1 MRGGLQIFIIA
12 GFGNIIDKVFVIGI
26 NYSHYKK
33 DISEFKFYILTK
45 SYKPIFIKM
54 KREVMFLY
62 GIGFN
67 NLDHVKSTKE
77 KE

>member
-1 MRGGLQIFIIA
+1 
-12 GFGNIIDKVFVIGI
+12 
-26 NYSHYKK
+26 
-33 DISEFKFYILTK
+33 
-45 SYKPIFIKM
+45 M

>member
-1 MRGGLQIFIIA
+1 
-12 GFGNIIDKVFVIGI
+12 
-26 NYSHYKK
+26 
-33 DISEFKFYILTK
+33 
-45 SYKPIFIKM
+45 M

-67 NLDHVKSTKE
+67 DLDHVKSTKE